1 MMKKKAL
8 LPILILVAAGCTA
21 AAMVYNKRQPEKKEV
36 VETAIIV
43 ETIPLES
50 RDIRFSIASQGN
62 VIPHT
67 ETTLVSEISGMVR
80 EVSLKFVTG
89 GFFRAG
95 EVLLELDP
103 ADYEV
108 EVQQARANLL
118 GMQARLALEQAQAE
132 QAKKEWDMSG
142 RSRNRAP
149 VLALRTP
156 YLEEARAN
164 VLSAEA
170 DLKKAERKLALTRIR
185 APYDGMIKEK
195 RVDIG
200 QYVTTGTQLAVTFA
214 VDFAEVRVALSDQ
227 DIANLDLPGPDEL
240 SDPNGNPGP
249 EVSLSSTIGGKTVT
263 WEGRIVRTE
272 GVIDQKNRVHYAG
285 ARITDPYCLNCAAER
300 PPLAIG
306 SFVRASI
313 QGTLMR
319 DVIAVP
325 LQAIRGMDQLLL
337 LDAEDRLHIRQVQV
351 LRTDDKYAYIQDPA
365 LVQQQAITTNVYN
378 PVNGMKVQRVKDS

>member
-1 MMKKKAL
+1 MMKKAL
-8 LPILILVAAGCTA
+8 LPVLILVAAGGTA
-21 AAMVYNKRQPEKKEV
+21 AAMVYNKRQPEKTEV

-43 ETIPLES
+43 ETISLES

-80 EVSLKFVTG
+80 EVSPKFVTG

-214 VDFAEVRVALSDQ
+214 VDFAEVRLPLSDQ
-227 DIANLDLPGPDEL
+227 DIGNLDLPGPAES
-240 SDPNGNPGP
+240 SDPNSNSGP

-272 GVIDQKNRVHYAG
+272 GVIDQKNRVHYAV
-285 ARITDPYCLNCAAER
+285 ARITDPYCLNCTAER

-337 LDAEDRLHIRQVQV
+337 LDAEDRLRIRQVQV

-365 LVQQQAITTNVYN
+365 LVRQQAITTNVYN